1 MGVDVRSAREAADD
15 ALLDDVGAMLRARD
29 PVPPH
34 VTDAARDLFT
44 WRSVDAALAE
54 LLRGDAP
61 AARPGPR

>member
-15 ALLDDVGAMLRARD
+15 ALLDDVGAMLRALD
-29 PVPPH
+29 PVPRH

-44 WRSVDAALAE
+44 WQSVDAALAE